1 MYIISSNVPK
11 EVFEYIKRLETTFD
25 IMQKLKNLNGKKKSS
40 DLQYRTKE
48 MYSIKAKNL
57 SERRDVI
64 NQIEEIFDII

>member
-1 MYIISSNVPK
+1 MYIISLNVPK

>member
-1 MYIISSNVPK
+1 
-11 EVFEYIKRLETTFD
+11 
-25 IMQKLKNLNGKKKSS
+25 
-40 DLQYRTKE
+40 